1 MRKLLSLV
9 SAAFLMSG
17 CVIGP
22 DYFRPQVNTPQQWR
36 TDYPDALNL
45 ADTRWW
51 EQFQDPVLNE
61 LIRAAL
67 EENKDL
73 RIATA
78 RVEEFAGRLQSTN
91 APLSPQIGYQ
101 AGAGRQRV
109 SEQSGPSELPSSVD
123 PTYSTYSGVLTASW
137 ELDVWGR
144 IRRLSEAARA
154 DLLGS
159 EEGRRTV
166 ILTLVTAVANGYL
179 TLRSTDRQLEITRA
193 PAETYLQTLR
203 LFELRYKGGVI
214 NEMQLAQVRSQYEQ
228 ASARIPVLEQQVA
241 RLENALSVLL
251 GRNPGPIPRG
261 KAIDALVLAGV
272 PAGLPSSLLERRPD
286 ILAAEQALVAANARI
301 GAARALYYPT
311 ISLTGLLGSASTQF
325 SDLFS
330 GATKTWSYAGSLV
343 GPIFDGG
350 AIDGTVAQA
359 EAQQRRLLHAYE
371 QTIQNAFREVDDALV
386 DYRKSG
392 ESLAAQA
399 RDVEALKTY
408 ARLANLRFDAG
419 YSDYLEVLD
428 AQRSLF
434 TSQLNFTQSQA
445 LQFQSLV
452 NIYKALGGGWVGEAD
467 KLSSSKPK
475 LAEAAAPAPK
485 Q

>member
-1 MRKLLSLV
+1 MRAPLIL
-9 SAAFLMSG
+9 AATALALGG
-17 CVIGP
+17 CMTGP
-22 DYFRPQVNTPQQWR
+22 DYVRTRVSVPEQWR
-36 TDYPDALNL
+36 SEYKDARDL
-45 ADTRWW
+45 ADGRWW
-51 EQFQDPVLNE
+51 EQFQDPVLND
-61 LIRAAL
+61 LIRVAL

-73 RIATA
+73 RIAAA
-78 RVEEFAGRLQSTN
+78 RVEEYAGRLQTTN

-101 AGAGRQRV
+101 AGAGRQRA
-109 SEQSGPSELPSSVD
+109 SRQTGPSELPSSVD
-123 PTYSTYSGVLTASW
+123 PTYSSYSGVLTASW

-144 IRRLSEAARA
+144 MRRLSEAARA
-154 DLLGS
+154 DLLAS
-159 EEGRRTV
+159 EEGRRSV
-166 ILTLVTAVANGYL
+166 ILTLVSAVANGYL
-179 TLRSTDRQLEITRA
+179 TLRSTDRQLEISRA
-193 PAETYLQTLR
+193 TADAYLQTLG

-214 NEMQLAQVRSQYEQ
+214 NEMQLSQVRSQYEQ
-228 ASARIPVLEQQVA
+228 AAARIPQFEQQIA

-325 SDLFS
+325 SDLFG
-330 GATKTWSYAGSLV
+330 GATKTWSFAGALA
-343 GPIFDGG
+343 GPIFDAG
-350 AIDGTVAQA
+350 AIEGTVAQA
-359 EAQQRRLLHAYE
+359 EARHKGLLSAYE

-392 ESLAAQA
+392 ESLAIQA

-434 TSQLNFTQSQA
+434 TSQLGYTQSQA

-452 NIYKALGGGWVGEAD
+452 NLYKALGGGWVTEAD
-467 KLSSSKPK
+467 KLTVAKPK
-475 LAEAAAPAPK
+475 LATGK
-485 Q
+485 

>member
-1 MRKLLSLV
+1 MRAPLIL
-9 SAAFLMSG
+9 AATALALGG
-17 CVIGP
+17 CMTGP
-22 DYFRPQVNTPQQWR
+22 DYVRTRVSVPEQWR
-36 TDYPDALNL
+36 SEYKDARDL
-45 ADTRWW
+45 ADSRWW
-51 EQFQDPVLNE
+51 EQFQDPVLND

-78 RVEEFAGRLQSTN
+78 RVEEFAGRLQTTN

-101 AGAGRQRV
+101 AGAGRQRA
-109 SEQSGPSELPSSVD
+109 SRQTGPSELPSSVD
-123 PTYSTYSGVLTASW
+123 PTYSSYSGVLTASW

-144 IRRLSEAARA
+144 MRRLSEAARA
-154 DLLGS
+154 DLLAS
-159 EEGRRTV
+159 EEGRRSV
-166 ILTLVTAVANGYL
+166 ILTLVSAVANGYL
-179 TLRSTDRQLEITRA
+179 TLRSTDRQLEISRA
-193 PAETYLQTLR
+193 TADAYLQTLG

-214 NEMQLAQVRSQYEQ
+214 NEMQLSQVRSQYEQ
-228 ASARIPVLEQQVA
+228 AAARIPQFEQQIA

-325 SDLFS
+325 SDLFG
-330 GATKTWSYAGSLV
+330 GATKTWSFAGALA
-343 GPIFDGG
+343 GPIFDAG
-350 AIDGTVAQA
+350 AIEGTVAQA
-359 EAQQRRLLHAYE
+359 GARHKGLLSAYE

-392 ESLAAQA
+392 ESLAIQA

-434 TSQLNFTQSQA
+434 TSQLGYTQSQA

-452 NIYKALGGGWVGEAD
+452 NLYKALGGGWVTEAD
-467 KLSSSKPK
+467 KLTVAKPK
-475 LAEAAAPAPK
+475 LATGK
-485 Q
+485 

>member
-1 MRKLLSLV
+1 MRKLLSV
-9 SAAFLMSG
+9 AAAAFLMSG

-22 DYFRPQVNTPQQWR
+22 DYFRPQVNAPQQWR

-51 EQFQDPVLNE
+51 EQFQDPVLND
-61 LIRAAL
+61 LIRSAL
-67 EENKDL
+67 DENKDL

-91 APLSPQIGYQ
+91 APLFPQIGYQ
-101 AGAGRQRV
+101 AGVGRQRV
-109 SEQSGPSELPSSVD
+109 SEQSGPSDLPAGVD
-123 PTYSTYSGVLTASW
+123 PTYSSYAGVLTASW

-144 IRRLSEAARA
+144 IRRLTEASRA
-154 DLLGS
+154 DLLAS

-166 ILTLVTAVANGYL
+166 ILTLVSTVASGYIS
-179 TLRSTDRQLEITRA
+179 LRGTDRQLEITRA
-193 PAETYLQTLR
+193 TAETYLQTLR

-261 KAIDALVLAGV
+261 KAIDELVLGGV
-272 PAGLPSSLLERRPD
+272 PAGLPSDLLERRPD
-286 ILAAEQALVAANARI
+286 ILAAEQSLVSANARI
-301 GAARALYYPT
+301 GAARALYYPS
-311 ISLTGLLGSASTQF
+311 ISLTGFLGSTSTEF

-330 GATKTWSYAGSLV
+330 GATKTWSFAGSLI

-359 EAQQRRLLHAYE
+359 EARQRSLLHAYQ

-392 ESLAAQA
+392 ESLAAQS

-408 ARLANLRFDAG
+408 ARLANLRFEAG

-445 LQFQSLV
+445 LRFQSLV
-452 NIYKALGGGWVGEAD
+452 NIYKALGGGWVNEAD
-467 KLSSSKPK
+467 KLTSSKPK
-475 LAEAAAPAPK
+475 LAEAAASAPK